1 MRTPLAPAALLS
13 IALAAAACSG
23 GAPDAGPTLAGE
35 ARVTWRSDAVV
46 LSPEDAARAVIDEA
60 NDESTFLLDPSV
72 PGVSAITP
80 GKSFLLGGIALRHA
94 DAVETKDGKVLV
106 TTSAAAITDVVEE
119 GHLGW
124 DGAVDFTAGTPK
136 KTSGGGVS
144 PLSTPAVSVTGS
156 IGRWA
161 FEVGQQTDDNGVM
174 QVTLSA
180 SRNSSV
186 DTGAGGSGANAN
198 GSLAT
203 VTATLRVRRPKLH
216 GSIDISNHVSQNAEL
231 AMKSVDADVTIGW
244 NAARPPNGT
253 DPAFGEIVS
262 LPVEFRIPF
271 SVGWVPMFFKLEA
284 NFAMVMGLV
293 GQATSAKGSLTFRV
307 SGDDEN
313 AFAQGAPAPT
323 NAAKTDGTAQ
333 LGSDTDIQT
342 VAGSAIGVVFQLPKL
357 SIGVGT
363 KAAEAAYYISLV
375 SRVDVKSSGVLAGVV
390 PCRSVEWQVGLSH
403 GIEWK
408 VLGMGG
414 KITEDLGQ
422 PIKGSVSVPEGRKCG

>member
-216 GSIDISNHVSQNAEL
+216 GSIDISNHVSQNA
-231 AMKSVDADVTIGW
+231 
-244 NAARPPNGT
+244 
-253 DPAFGEIVS
+253 
-262 LPVEFRIPF
+262 
-271 SVGWVPMFFKLEA
+271 
-284 NFAMVMGLV
+284 
-293 GQATSAKGSLTFRV
+293 
-307 SGDDEN
+307 
-313 AFAQGAPAPT
+313 
-323 NAAKTDGTAQ
+323 
-333 LGSDTDIQT
+333 
-342 VAGSAIGVVFQLPKL
+342 
-357 SIGVGT
+357 
-363 KAAEAAYYISLV
+363 
-375 SRVDVKSSGVLAGVV
+375 
-390 PCRSVEWQVGLSH
+390 
-403 GIEWK
+403 
-408 VLGMGG
+408 
-414 KITEDLGQ
+414 
-422 PIKGSVSVPEGRKCG
+422 